1 MSFTKK
7 RTASMFGVCWN
18 PPIKSQSRRSANGV
32 FEPGTSTIV
41 ETISIDLSGLA
52 SQEKLLFHAAHHPGL
67 IGLVN
72 EIVFQLFLP
81 RLFSRLRVVGDLGLS
96 IGAKKM

>member
-1 MSFTKK
+1 
-7 RTASMFGVCWN
+7 MFWRVLE
-18 PPIKSQSRRSANGV
+18 PADKSQSRRSANGV

-41 ETISIDLSGLA
+41 ETISTDLSGLA
-52 SQEKLLFHAAHHPGL
+52 FAEKLLFYSAYHPGL

-72 EIVFQLFLP
+72 KIVFQLFVLP
-81 RLFSRLRVVGDLGLS
+81 RLFSRLRVVGDLSLS